1 MTTKSIKIEY
11 TEYESVEQLS
21 TDDKELL
28 TLAMNASAN
37 AYSPYSKFKVGC
49 AVRLANGTIV
59 TGNNQENIAYPS
71 GLCAERVALF
81 SAVAQHPNIGIT
93 SIAII
98 AQNQDD
104 KWCGASP
111 CGACRQVI
119 GEYESK
125 SKNKIKIV
133 LYQNDGSIMVFDG
146 INSLLPFRFSM

>member
-1 MTTKSIKIEY
+1 MLEKDKIQKLYDE
-11 TEYESVEQLS
+11 
-21 TDDKELL
+21 
-28 TLAMNASAN
+28 ASKARLN
-37 AYSPYSKFKVGC
+37 SYSPYSKFKVGC

-59 TGNNQENIAYPS
+59 TGNNQENMAYPS

-98 AQNQDD
+98 AQNQDG

-125 SKNKIKIV
+125 SKNNIKIV
-133 LYQNDGSIMVFDG
+133 LYQNDGSIVVFDG
-146 INSLLPFRFSM
+146 IDSLLPFRFSI

>member
-1 MTTKSIKIEY
+1 MITKSIKIEY

-49 AVRLANGTIV
+49 SVRLANGTIV

-98 AQNQDD
+98 AQNQND
-104 KWCGASP
+104 KWCGHPAQYS
-111 CGACRQVI
+111 
-119 GEYESK
+119 
-125 SKNKIKIV
+125 
-133 LYQNDGSIMVFDG
+133 
-146 INSLLPFRFSM
+146 